1 MGRRLLWG
9 REVAELPHA
18 KELKGDVVGALLL
31 RNEFRGEWP
40 LIDGGTVERWRLTD
54 DLNALMLPDAEF
66 TPGGSYD
73 EVILALEQKYPSPVP
88 GTSRV
93 ETWDDHPLDRDLL
106 VHDRPLADSL
116 VRTRV
121 RNPDWNGSRWSRESR
136 YRTTWVEHP
145 VEVVTEA
152 CAQHGDLV
160 VTAGTMERL
169 KEDPEFASGDLVFG
183 HRTSYYSLVRYDP
196 RRARAR
202 EKGKATTR
210 RKDQHAADL
219 SGYANLL
226 VSLAR
231 EAYDELRCEL
241 VRDFSV
247 NQALTRTSS
256 CEANST
262 PGLIQFGKLRALLII
277 HRALKGKTAYRSS
290 FSFQQLLRAVR
301 DRPADLNDG
310 DWGNYCDE
318 SYEKETGTTWIVRE
332 AALPVPRSVRLK
344 LEAKQKAQEEEER
357 KARTCNLCG
366 AVQGSPHDVYRP
378 VYRWGLSCST
388 LLCKGCYDEKQAA
401 YDVKL
406 RTCTACG
413 TVKDDVT
420 DVTSPPWQWNME
432 QGSRLCH
439 DCYDRAEAAEATAEE
454 EEVEPAAGHPAS
466 AG

>member
-31 RNEFRGEWP
+31 RNEFRGECP
-40 LIDGGTVERWRLTD
+40 LVDGGTVERWRLTD
-54 DLNALMLPDAEF
+54 DLNALMMPDAEF
-66 TPGGSYD
+66 TPGGSYN

-93 ETWDDHPLDRDLL
+93 ETWDEAPIDRDLL

-116 VRTRV
+116 VRTR
-121 RNPDWNGSRWSRESR
+121 NLKWNGSRWSQESR
-136 YRTTWVEHP
+136 YRTTWVQHP

-160 VTAGTMERL
+160 VTVSMMERL

-183 HRTSYYSLVRYDP
+183 HRSSYYSLVRYDP

-202 EKGKATTR
+202 EKSKATIR
-210 RKDQHAADL
+210 RKDQHTADL
-219 SGYANLL
+219 IGYAGLL

-247 NQALTRTSS
+247 HQALAATSS

-262 PGLIQFGKLRALLII
+262 PGLTQFGKLKALLII
-277 HRALKGKTAYRSS
+277 HQSLKGKTAYRNS
-290 FSFQQLLRAVR
+290 FSFQQLLQAVR
-301 DRPADLNDG
+301 DRPADLDDG
-310 DWGNYCDE
+310 AWGNYCDE
-318 SYEKETGTTWIVRE
+318 SYEKETKTTWITRE
-332 AALPVPRSVRLK
+332 AARPVPRSVRLK
-344 LEAKQKAQEEEER
+344 LEARQKAKDAAELEERTCGLCGRVMDTRHQLTLPHYYWGLGLGNRRMCSDCYKQKAEE
-357 KARTCNLCG
+357 
-366 AVQGSPHDVYRP
+366 H
-378 VYRWGLSCST
+378 
-388 LLCKGCYDEKQAA
+388 
-401 YDVKL
+401 
-406 RTCTACG
+406 
-413 TVKDDVT
+413 
-420 DVTSPPWQWNME
+420 
-432 QGSRLCH
+432 
-439 DCYDRAEAAEATAEE
+439 DRASDEAEE